1 MGAKPKP
8 ARSEDITEVIRNWR
22 SICNGLS
29 MALKP
34 ILEHYTT
41 KANGGGNKLQLI
53 YEDATYYSMVSR
65 QEVIDMIKQAI
76 AAKTGLDM
84 EIEVIHAESGTD
96 VSQEYDTL
104 EDICRMNIVE
114 EDF

>member
-1 MGAKPKP
+1 MLF
-8 ARSEDITEVIRNWR
+8 RS
-22 SICNGLS
+22 
-29 MALKP
+29 
-34 ILEHYTT
+34 
-41 KANGGGNKLQLI
+41 
-53 YEDATYYSMVSR
+53 YYSMVSR
-65 QEVIDMIKQAI
+65 QEAIDTIKQAI
-76 AAKTGLDM
+76 AEKTGLDM

>member
-1 MGAKPKP
+1 
-8 ARSEDITEVIRNWR
+8 
-22 SICNGLS
+22 
-29 MALKP
+29 
-34 ILEHYTT
+34 
-41 KANGGGNKLQLI
+41 
-53 YEDATYYSMVSR
+53 MVSR
-65 QEVIDMIKQAI
+65 QEAIDTIKQAI